1 MSNNRLARTS
11 AGVALAIGGLVGG
24 LAGGVIGGVVGAR
37 VAERSPAVGQTGP
50 RGPRGVAGPHGV
62 AGTSSN
68 LGNLAV
74 NAGYLCEGG
83 SALTNSLGGTIIGSN
98 GYSVGECFFPP
109 S

>member
-50 RGPRGVAGPHGV
+50 RGPQGV

-74 NAGYLCEGG
+74 NGGYLCEGG

>member
-50 RGPRGVAGPHGV
+50 RGPQGV

-74 NAGYLCEGG
+74 NGGYLCEGG

-98 GYSVGECFFPP
+98 GYSVGECFFPQ